1 MSFLDQ
7 IGVLVLTY
15 NEAPNI
21 GRTLDALRA
30 FPEIVVLDSG
40 STDATS
46 EIVAGFTNARLVTRP
61 FDEHAVQWNYGVT
74 QCGLIRPWVLALDAD
89 YVLPTALVEE
99 MSRLTPADQTS
110 AFRASFR
117 YCINGRPLSGALY
130 TPVAVLFRRD
140 RARYVQSGHTQRLVV
155 DGAIAELKGRINH
168 DDRKPLSRWLRSQQ
182 RYARLEA
189 QHLLSIP
196 HGHLRLTDRVRR
208 TGWAAPIFVFFYT
221 LLWKRCLL
229 DGWSGWLYV
238 LQRTLAE
245 TMITLEIAD
254 QRLKNEG
261 NTSRGSDTPI
271 VPTAGPAG
279 VEDTYVQRSAG
290 AGDAIPGLSAA
301 LVGRVPSRA
310 HSGGAG
316 DLAQTSIER
325 VGRVAHSQSGG
336 VLEDYGP
343 NI

>member
-1 MSFLDQ
+1 VSFLDQ
-7 IGVLVLTY
+7 TGVLILTY

-21 GRTLDALRA
+21 GRTLNALRA

-46 EIVAGFTNARLVTRP
+46 EIVVGFPNTRLVTRL

-74 QCGLIRPWVLALDAD
+74 QCGLTQPWVLALDAD
-89 YVLPTALVEE
+89 YVLPAALVEE
-99 MSRLTPADQTS
+99 ISRLAPADQAS

-155 DGAIAELKGRINH
+155 DGAIVELKRQIDH
-168 DDRKPLSRWLRSQQ
+168 DDRKPLSRWLQSQQ
-182 RYARLEA
+182 RYALLEA

-196 HGHLRLTDRVRR
+196 RGHLRLTDRVRL

-229 DGWSGWLYV
+229 DGWPGWLYV

-245 TMITLEIAD
+245 TMITLEIID
-254 QRLKNEG
+254 QRPKNEG
-261 NTSRGSDTPI
+261 DSSHSNAALR
-271 VPTAGPAG
+271 PTA
-279 VEDTYVQRSAG
+279 RSS
-290 AGDAIPGLSAA
+290 GL
-301 LVGRVPSRA
+301 
-310 HSGGAG
+310 
-316 DLAQTSIER
+316 
-325 VGRVAHSQSGG
+325 
-336 VLEDYGP
+336 
-343 NI
+343 

>member
-7 IGVLVLTY
+7 IGVLILTH

-30 FPEIVVLDSG
+30 FPEIVVLDSS

-46 EIVAGFTNARLVTRP
+46 EIVVGFTNARLVRRQ
-61 FDEHAVQWNYGVT
+61 FDEHAVQWNYGLR
-74 QCGLIRPWVLALDAD
+74 QCGLTRPWVLALDAD
-89 YVLPTALVEE
+89 YVLPAALVEE
-99 MSRLTPADQTS
+99 ISRLAPADQAS

-155 DGAIAELKGRINH
+155 DGVIVELKSRIDH
-168 DDRKPLSRWLRSQQ
+168 DDRKPLSRWLQSQQ

-189 QHLLSIP
+189 QHLLSVP
-196 HGHLRLTDRVRR
+196 PGHLRLTDWVRL

-229 DGWSGWLYV
+229 DGWPGWLYV

-245 TMITLEIAD
+245 TMITLEIVD

-261 NTSRGSDTPI
+261 NTSHSSDATI
-271 VPTAGPAG
+271 LPTGK
-279 VEDTYVQRSAG
+279 
-290 AGDAIPGLSAA
+290 
-301 LVGRVPSRA
+301 PSVR
-310 HSGGAG
+310 
-316 DLAQTSIER
+316 
-325 VGRVAHSQSGG
+325 
-336 VLEDYGP
+336 
-343 NI
+343 